1 MPLKV
6 VPRRDRKLHR
16 LIKKG
21 DPLGLKRGDSLYG
34 PGDRGDELFLVRTG
48 QIHLTT
54 GHGTPTERVAGIVG
68 PWEMTGEE
76 GLLPGTARRT
86 GARAGEDSLVIPL
99 EGSAVNRA
107 LRTASKT
114 YGAFIASKEE
124 ELTLARALTGP
135 RRAGGA
141 EKQVGALLLHLS
153 SRLGRAKE
161 NKGVRIPIRLPHRVL
176 ADLAGCHRS
185 TVTTILNDWIYDG
198 VLTQEDGRI
207 WILRPDSLA
216 GSHRPGGVGT
226 SVDPKSP

>member
-21 DPLGLKRGDSLYG
+21 KNLLLKRGESLFN
-34 PGDRGDELFLVRTG
+34 PGDTGNELFLVRTG
-48 QIHLTT
+48 QIRLTE
-54 GHGTPTERVAGIVG
+54 GHGTPQERVVSVIG

-99 EGSAVNRA
+99 AGSKVNLA

-114 YGAFIASKEE
+114 YGAFIASKEA
-124 ELTLARALTGP
+124 ELVLARTLTGP

-141 EKQVGALLLHLS
+141 TRQLGALLLHLS
-153 SRLGRAKE
+153 DRLGRAE
-161 NKGVRIPIRLPHRVL
+161 EGKGIRIPIRLPHRVL

-185 TVTTILNDWIYDG
+185 TVTTILNDWIYEG
-198 VLTQEDGRI
+198 VITQKDGRFL
-207 WILRPDSLA
+207 ILDPESL
-216 GSHRPGGVGT
+216 T
-226 SVDPKSP
+226 I